1 MIRPHT
7 PPHKD
12 WIDFGKGISMLF
24 VFIFHAETH
33 IGNGDGWSFLFS
45 AFRMPFFF
53 FLSGYLYTSNL
64 SQFSGRRKLKQI
76 GRGIVIPY
84 LIFTSVLMTL
94 KVSLQGWP
102 VEKAVTEILL
112 GWASWFVVALG
123 VAQLIFVVILHFTK
137 SPGKIFL
144 CSVLSITIGY
154 AIMRVH
160 PANLPYCI
168 NNALFVV
175 FFFGLGLIYRLYEY
189 KLESWISR
197 KTFFLI
203 AVPYFLLTFI
213 DNRTIGTYGYIG
225 LNQYN
230 NFCLYL
236 VYAVVGIFM
245 MLCFCK
251 SFPTSKTLNYIGR
264 NSLIFYYLNG
274 AVLTFI
280 AIVVRRVGVEAIY
293 PVILLCALSAC
304 GIIIPVSMF
313 INKHLPIMTGKKEA
327 FNTISRKLHLN
338 IEW

>member
-1 MIRPHT
+1 MIKPNT

-33 IGNGDGWSFLFS
+33 VGTGDGWSFLFS

-64 SQFSGRRKLKQI
+64 LQFSGVRKLKQI
-76 GRGIVIPY
+76 SRGIVVPY
-84 LIFTSVLMTL
+84 LIFTFALMPL
-94 KVSLQGWP
+94 KIVFQGWSF
-102 VEKAVTEILL
+102 EKAVTEILL

-123 VAQLIFVVILHFTK
+123 MAQLIFIVILHFTK
-137 SPGKIFL
+137 SPAKIFL
-144 CSVLSITIGY
+144 SSVVSIAAGY
-154 AIMRVH
+154 VIMRLH
-160 PANLPYCI
+160 PQNLPYCF

-175 FFFGLGLIYRLYEY
+175 FFFGLGLLYRLYEP
-189 KLESWISR
+189 KFESWISR
-197 KTFFLI
+197 RSFAMI
-203 AVPYFLLTFI
+203 AIPYFILTFI
-213 DNRTIGTYGYIG
+213 DSRTVETHGYIG

-251 SFPTSKTLNYIGR
+251 SFPTVKALNYIGR

-274 AVLTFI
+274 AVLTLLAI
-280 AIVVRRVGVEAIY
+280 AVRTAGVNVTY
-293 PVILLCALSAC
+293 PVILLCALLAC

-313 INKHLPIMTGKKEA
+313 INRYLPIMTGKKDA
-327 FNTISRKLHLN
+327 FNRISRKLHLN

>member
-1 MIRPHT
+1 MIKPHT

-64 SQFSGRRKLKQI
+64 SQFNGKRKLKQVS
-76 GRGIVIPY
+76 RGIVVPY
-84 LIFTSVLMTL
+84 LIFTSILMSL
-94 KVSLQGWP
+94 KVAFQGWP
-102 VEKAVTEILL
+102 LEKAVTEIVL

-137 SPGKIFL
+137 SPAKIFAS
-144 CSVLSITIGY
+144 SVVSIIAGY
-154 AIMRVH
+154 LIMKVH
-160 PANLPYCI
+160 PQNLPYCF

-175 FFFGLGLIYRLYEY
+175 FFFGLGLLYRLYEH
-189 KLESWISR
+189 KFESWISR
-197 KTFFLI
+197 KTFALI
-203 AVPYFLLTFI
+203 AVPYFIAAFI
-213 DNRTIGTYGYIG
+213 DSRTIETYGYIG

-251 SFPTSKTLNYIGR
+251 SFPTLKVVNYIGR

-274 AVLTFI
+274 AVLTSL
-280 AIVVRRVGVEAIY
+280 AIVVRASGIAVTY
-293 PVILLCALSAC
+293 PIILLCALSAC
-304 GIIIPVSMF
+304 GMIIPISMF
-313 INKHLPIMTGKKEA
+313 INRYLPVMTGKKEA
-327 FNTISRKLHLN
+327 FNRISRKLHLK